1 MTALN
6 LTNQLLN
13 FMAPAAFVALL
24 LVLLT
29 RIAPRFFTSKR
40 SVAPSLLAQAAII
53 FIANVLL
60 LLAGLVLFGRDGKMA
75 SYALMA
81 LGAATCQW
89 LLLRGWKA

>member
-29 RIAPRFFTSKR
+29 RTAPRFFTSKR
-40 SVAPSLLAQAAII
+40 SLAPSLLSQAAII

-89 LLLRGWKA
+89 LLVRGWKA

>member
-29 RIAPRFFTSKR
+29 RVAPRFLHQKD
-40 SVAPSLLAQAAII
+40 L
-53 FIANVLL
+53 
-60 LLAGLVLFGRDGKMA
+60 
-75 SYALMA
+75 
-81 LGAATCQW
+81 
-89 LLLRGWKA
+89 

>member
-13 FMAPAAFVALL
+13 FMASAAFVALL

-29 RIAPRFFTSKR
+29 RVAPRFFTSKK

-75 SYALMA
+75 SYALMT

-89 LLLRGWKA
+89 LLVRGWKA

>member
-6 LTNQLLN
+6 LANQWLN

-24 LVLLT
+24 LVLAG
-29 RIAPRFFTSKR
+29 RAAPRLFASKR
-40 SVAPSLLAQAAII
+40 PVALSLLAQTAIV
-53 FIANVLL
+53 FVAGLLL
-60 LLAGLVLFGRDGKMA
+60 LLAGLVVFGRDGKMA

-89 LLLRGWKA
+89 YLLRGWRG

>member
-6 LTNQLLN
+6 LINQLLN

-24 LVLLT
+24 LVLIS
-29 RIAPRFFTSKR
+29 RMAPRFFASKR
-40 SVAPSLLAQAAII
+40 PASLSLIAQTAII
-53 FIANVLL
+53 FIAGLL
-60 LLAGLVLFGRDGKMA
+60 LLLLGLVVFGRDGKVA

-89 LLLRGWKA
+89 LLLRGWRR

>member
-29 RIAPRFFTSKR
+29 RVAPRLFASKR
-40 SVAPSLLAQAAII
+40 PVALSFIAQAAII
-53 FIANVLL
+53 FIAGLL
-60 LLAGLVLFGRDGKMA
+60 PLLAGLVVFDRDGKMA

-89 LLLRGWKA
+89 LLARGWKA

>member
-13 FMAPAAFVALL
+13 FMAPAAIVALL

-29 RIAPRFFTSKR
+29 RVAPRLCASKR
-40 SVAPSLLAQAAII
+40 PAAISFIAQAAIV
-53 FIANVLL
+53 FIAGLL
-60 LLAGLVLFGRDGKMA
+60 PLSAGLVVFGRDGKMA

-89 LLLRGWKA
+89 LLARGWKA

>member
-29 RIAPRFFTSKR
+29 RVAPRLFASKR
-40 SVAPSLLAQAAII
+40 PAALSYIAQAAIV
-53 FIANVLL
+53 FIAGLL
-60 LLAGLVLFGRDGKMA
+60 PLLAGLVLFGRDGKMA
-75 SYALMA
+75 GYALMA

-89 LLLRGWKA
+89 LLVRGWKA

>member
-29 RIAPRFFTSKR
+29 RIASRFFTSKR
-40 SVAPSLLAQAAII
+40 SKAPSLFAQAAII
-53 FIANVLL
+53 FIANLLL

>member
-24 LVLLT
+24 LVRLT
-29 RIAPRFFTSKR
+29 RVAPRFFTSKR

-75 SYALMA
+75 SYALMT

-89 LLLRGWKA
+89 LLVRGWKA

>member
-29 RIAPRFFTSKR
+29 RVTPRFFTSKR
-40 SVAPSLLAQAAII
+40 SKAPTLFVQAAII
-53 FIANVLL
+53 FIANLLL
-60 LLAGLVLFGRDGKMA
+60 LLAGLLLFGRDGKMA